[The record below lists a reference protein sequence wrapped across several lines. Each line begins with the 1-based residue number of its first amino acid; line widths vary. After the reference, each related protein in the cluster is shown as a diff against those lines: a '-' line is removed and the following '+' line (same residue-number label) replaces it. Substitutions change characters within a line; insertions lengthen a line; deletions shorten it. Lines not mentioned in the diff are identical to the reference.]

1 MQKDRKQRK
10 KENQRF
16 RKRLASDKPLEQPKK
31 KQKIKSCDELLTEE
45 KDSGMEMADEETTE
59 SNVGAAPDEE
69 IVLDTSKRDASR
81 KKMKKQAKKRLK
93 MYQQALALEEEREQ
107 EAAESRKAAV
117 VEANRRS
124 SLDESEG
131 DGKTTR
137 LSIRMDK
144 CQVKY
149 FDKKE
154 KLKYETSDAY
164 DPDNTPTRSILK
176 KRS

>member
-1 MQKDRKQRK
+1 MQKDRKQRQ

-16 RKRLASDKPLEQPKK
+16 RKRLASEKPLDSPKK

-45 KDSGMEMADEETTE
+45 KDSGMEMEMADDEVSATTAE
-59 SNVGAAPDEE
+59 EE

-107 EAAESRKAAV
+107 EAADSRKAAV
-117 VEANRRS
+117 EEANKKS
-124 SLDESEG
+124 SLDEQG
-131 DGKTTR
+131 DKTTR
-137 LSIRMDK
+137 LSIRLDK